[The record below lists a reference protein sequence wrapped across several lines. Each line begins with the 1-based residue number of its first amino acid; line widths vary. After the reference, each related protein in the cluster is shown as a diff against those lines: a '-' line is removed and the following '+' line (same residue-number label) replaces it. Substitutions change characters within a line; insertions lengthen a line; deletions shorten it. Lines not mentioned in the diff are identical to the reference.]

1 MKKNIYKLLL
11 LAIPAIYFSQTKE
24 NSSTRNF
31 IDAAEFTQVSK
42 DWNVTADF
50 KSGLGEI
57 VSFYPVE
64 ALNLKNNKKINSLQL
79 DMTVKYDLMGKSR
92 DYFKSSWI
100 DLDEIEEFTEFL
112 EKYVIPNLK
121 DKTDKKQSNTYI
133 FNSREMRM
141 SFYIERNQ
149 RRISIYLK
157 DYGVVDNEHYF
168 WTESQ
173 VDKVDRLL
181 EMLKKIK

>member
-1 MKKNIYKLLL
+1 MKNIYTLFTLLISIIL
-11 LAIPAIYFSQTKE
+11 FSQSKE
-24 NSSTRNF
+24 NSTTRNF

-50 KSGLGEI
+50 KSGLGEV

-64 ALNLKNNKKINSLQL
+64 TLNLKNNKKLNSLQL

-92 DYFKSSWI
+92 EYFKSSWI

-121 DKTDKKQSNTYI
+121 DKTEKKQSNTYI

-173 VDKVDRLL
+173 VDKVDKLL

>member
-1 MKKNIYKLLL
+1 MKNIYTLFTLLISIVL
-11 LAIPAIYFSQTKE
+11 FSQAKE
-24 NSSTRNF
+24 NSTTRNF

-50 KSGLGEI
+50 KSGLGEV

-64 ALNLKNNKKINSLQL
+64 TLNLKNNKKLNSLQL

-92 DYFKSSWI
+92 EYFKSSWI

-121 DKTDKKQSNTYI
+121 DKTEKKQSNTYI

-173 VDKVDRLL
+173 VDKVDKLL